1 MSLFFVLINNDLGA
15 DKDIRKHVEKLIDK
29 NKHFEFTT
37 VYGVY
42 DAVLRINDKKENAR
56 ELAEKI
62 KLIPKV
68 QSTMILTVL
77 EDSD

>member
-1 MSLFFVLINNDLGA
+1 MPTFFVLINSDLGA
-15 DKDIRKHVEKLIDK
+15 DKIEKDIGKII
-29 NKHFEFTT
+29 NKGVNYQFLK

-42 DAVLRINDKKENAR
+42 DAVLKINDNKENAR

-62 KLIPKV
+62 KKVSKV

-77 EDSD
+77 EDT